1 MKKLTFQQ
9 KLWIPLICSLLCIT
23 VIFVYNALEIR
34 KIRIEERSADLS
46 NAADLGL
53 GAVKMFGDLRQR
65 RPDEGRGAKAGH
77 GRHQS
82 MRRRDRLS
90 SIINLDAVVV
100 MNRRAANEWQEHV
113 GFQANGTLSVP
124 RHRCRWQ
131 ERRGQGLRPLLF
143 PRPGQK
149 NAEPKM
155 SRVVA
160 YKPWAWTIVVGV
172 YMDDI
177 DAAFRQSLLT
187 SLGVLLLVR
196 AAGRRRR
203 GHQPQPAPCAGRR
216 PRICGRS
223 GGKIANNDLSSSVH
237 ACERPPQRAVRH
249 EDHADQLVDAI
260 SEIRHSAETIATA
273 SSEIASGNMDLSA
286 RTESR
291 PVRWK
296 RRPRRWKS

>member
-1 MKKLTFQQ
+1 
-9 KLWIPLICSLLCIT
+9 
-23 VIFVYNALEIR
+23 
-34 KIRIEERSADLS
+34 
-46 NAADLGL
+46 
-53 GAVKMFGDLRQR
+53 
-65 RPDEGRGAKAGH
+65 
-77 GRHQS
+77 
-82 MRRRDRLS
+82 
-90 SIINLDAVVV
+90 
-100 MNRRAANEWQEHV
+100 
-113 GFQANGTLSVP
+113 
-124 RHRCRWQ
+124 
-131 ERRGQGLRPLLF
+131 
-143 PRPGQK
+143 
-149 NAEPKM
+149 M

-223 GGKIANNDLSSSVH
+223 GGKDR
-237 ACERPPQRAVRH
+237 EQRPEQQRARMRTTATACCTP

-296 RRPRRWKS
+296 RRPPRWKS